1 MNAVTDSV
9 DARADDPLDLPIGP
23 DPGTRAARQRP
34 HRRPSPFTDA
44 RREWNAVLGP
54 AAAAANTWRLVAI
67 LALIIAAV
75 NSIGLVYLG
84 AHRKVVPFVA
94 VVDRWG
100 KQIAAGAGNMTTITD
115 PRVALAQLS
124 QFVRN
129 VRMVTSDGYAQKQA
143 IRDVYTMLSASD
155 PAYQFLTDFY
165 TAGLTDPFERAKQG
179 SVGVDIQAALPVSP
193 NTYRLEWTETTP
205 DRQGKVTRTEEYQ
218 ASVMTRQE
226 SALDEAGVL
235 ANPLGIFVHELHW
248 ARRL

>member
-67 LALIIAAV
+67 LALIIAA
-75 NSIGLVYLG
+75 
-84 AHRKVVPFVA
+84 
-94 VVDRWG
+94 VDRWG

-193 NTYRLEWTETTP
+193 NTYRLEWTETTR